1 LVLLAASARF
11 ERNELVATKIN
22 KTMKKMIKLDES
34 EILSAIDA
42 LNHYKMGLVTAKG
55 LKEILQDLIKK
66 I

>member
-1 LVLLAASARF
+1 MLAASARF

-22 KTMKKMIKLDES
+22 KTMQKLNNI

>member
-1 LVLLAASARF
+1 
-11 ERNELVATKIN
+11 
-22 KTMKKMIKLDES
+22 MKKMIKLDES